1 MIEDH
6 PIQRLAQIGVAL
18 IGGLLAISS
27 LPGIWIGIF
36 GYESWGTGA
45 IPLLAGFELLTLL
58 AGATAV
64 LIGIRPRQEGFGL
77 AGLCI
82 AGGIMVAA
90 VLGSIILQ
98 NAGSGVPSLR
108 SYVLLRLIGVAL
120 IVVQTSLVMLGARVD
135 CWKRLVLGGG
145 LLLPLVA
152 LGGLVASGRIGK
164 LTEMLSGTG
173 PVMGMILWTL
183 LSVVLGILTIAG
195 GHILIR
201 AFELTRET
209 KSGAADPE

>member
-1 MIEDH
+1 MTEDH

-18 IGGLLAISS
+18 IGGLLAISA

-36 GYESWGTGA
+36 GIESWGTGA

-58 AGATAV
+58 AGATGV
-64 LIGIRPRQEGFGL
+64 LIGIRPRQVGFGL

-98 NAGSGVPSLR
+98 NAGSEVPSLR
-108 SYVLLRLIGVAL
+108 NFVLLRLIGVAL
-120 IVVQTSLVMLGARVD
+120 IVLLTSLVMLGGRAD
-135 CWKRLVLGGG
+135 CWKRLVLGAGM
-145 LLLPLVA
+145 LLPLVV
-152 LGGLVASGRIGK
+152 LGGLFVTGRAGK
-164 LTEMLSGTG
+164 LTEMLSGAG
-173 PVMGMILWTL
+173 PVMGMVLWTL
-183 LSVVLGILTIAG
+183 LSVGVGVLTIAG

-209 KSGAADPE
+209 KSGTADPE